1 MRLLIYEW
9 CCSGGLA
16 GPDRG
21 AVLPA
26 GDEVATIARE
36 GRAMMLALV
45 ADAARDGGFEV
56 DVLVDASVPLELDF
70 GRGVRRIGVPRGAE
84 VDALVAAA
92 REAEGVI
99 LVAPE
104 TAGVLA
110 SRVEAVRAVG
120 GTVLGPSTAFI
131 QLAADKQATI
141 DALAAAGVPVPAG
154 RSLAAAEAWPAG
166 FRVPAVRK
174 ARASTGCDGLVLVR
188 PGDRLPSP
196 ALVAT
201 RLEAE
206 CAGQSVGVSSLIGPR
221 GVVPIATLLQRFS
234 AGSVPGYVG
243 GAPVPDPAARR
254 RAERLA
260 LRAVEALLRR
270 DPHGARAGWVGVDMI
285 LGNRDDG
292 LDDRV
297 LEVNPRV
304 TTSFAGLAAVA
315 PASLVRTLV
324 DVARGHELDR
334 GALPTACT
342 FTLTDDAPAHAT

>member
-16 GPDRG
+16 GPDRA
-21 AVLPA
+21 AVIPPEDDVTTL
-26 GDEVATIARE
+26 ARE
-36 GRAMMLALV
+36 GRAMMLSLF

-56 DVLVDASVPLELDF
+56 AVLVDESLPLDLP
-70 GRGVRRIGVPRGAE
+70 GGMRRIGVPRGGE
-84 VDALVAAA
+84 MKALVTAA

-104 TAGVLA
+104 TADVLA

-120 GTVLGPSTAFI
+120 GTVLGPSTPFI
-131 QLAADKQATI
+131 RLAADKQATI
-141 DALAAAGVPVPAG
+141 NALAAAGVPVPAG
-154 RSLAAAEAWPAG
+154 RSLAAAEPWPAG
-166 FRVPAVRK
+166 FRLPAIRK
-174 ARASTGCDGLVLVR
+174 ARTSTGCDGLVVVR

-196 ALVAT
+196 ALLAT

-206 CAGQSVGVSSLIGPR
+206 CAGQPIGVSCLIGPR
-221 GVVPIATLLQRFS
+221 GVVPVAALAQRFS
-234 AGSVPGYVG
+234 TGPFPSYVG
-243 GAPVPDPAARR
+243 GAPLHDPAARR

-260 LRAVEALLRR
+260 VRAVEALLRL
-270 DPHGARAGWVGVDMI
+270 DPQGAHAGWVGVDMI
-285 LGNRDDG
+285 VGDRDDG

-315 PASLVRTLV
+315 PVSLVRTLV
-324 DVARGHELDR
+324 DVARGHEIDR

-342 FTLTDDAPAHAT
+342 FTLADDIPAPAT